1 MATPKSISTGESQAS
16 PLAKRKLM
24 LVAAE
29 ASGDALGAGLIRAL
43 NAKAPGAFDFVGIG
57 GARMKEQG
65 IESPFDIAQLS
76 ILGLVEGLKALPRV
90 KARVRDTVALARRE
104 KPDAVVLIDS
114 WGFTLRAAQAIRHAM
129 PDVPLI
135 KYVGPQV
142 WAARPGRAKT
152 LASAVDL
159 LIALHPMDPPFFEAQ
174 GLKTVVVGNPALHID
189 MSNADPARWRRAQGL
204 QPDTPVL
211 LVLPGSRP
219 AEIRHMMPVFGDV
232 MTRLH
237 KERPDLVFAMPL
249 ADTVRSQVLD
259 ALKAIPVPVRVIEG
273 ETDKFSAMKAATL
286 ALACSGTVS
295 TELALA
301 GCPMVIA
308 YKLEPLTFFIYRRIS
323 TLKHAT
329 MFNIMVDKRIAPEFI
344 QDEATATNLIKAI
357 TERLDNPA
365 LRARQVAEQYAALDV
380 MGRGEAPTADR
391 AAAALLEFLEHHAK
405 KRTPLSGQEP

>member
-1 MATPKSISTGESQAS
+1 MAIPDQATNDTGNPQAG

-43 NAKAPGAFDFVGIG
+43 NRQAPGVFDFVGVG

-65 IESPFDIAQLS
+65 VDSPFDIAQLS

-104 KPDAVVLIDS
+104 APDAVVLIDS
-114 WGFTLRAAQAIRHAM
+114 WGFTLRAAQAIRQAM

-152 LASAVDL
+152 LASAVDF

-174 GLKTVVVGNPALHID
+174 GLKTVVVGNPALHVD
-189 MSNADPARWRRAQGL
+189 MSRADPRGWRQAQGL

-219 AEIRHMMPVFGDV
+219 AEIRHMMPLFGEV

-237 KERPDLVFAMPL
+237 TERPDLVFAMPL
-249 ADTVRSQVLD
+249 ADTVRQQVLD
-259 ALKAIPVPVRVIEG
+259 ALETIPVPVRAVEG
-273 ETDKFSAMKAATL
+273 ETDKFSAMQAATL

-308 YKLEPLTFFIYRRIS
+308 YKLEPLTFFIYKRIS

-329 MFNIMVDKRIAPEFI
+329 MFNIMVDKRVAPEFI
-344 QDEATATNLIKAI
+344 QGDANADNLVKAVA
-357 TERLDNPA
+357 ERLDDPA
-365 LRARQVAEQYAALDV
+365 LRARQVAEQYDALDV
-380 MGRGEAPTADR
+380 MGRGQEPPADK
-391 AAAALLEFLEHHAK
+391 AAAALLEFLAS
-405 KRTPLSGQEP
+405 R

>member
-1 MATPKSISTGESQAS
+1 MVTMATPDQKITGDAQVNK
-16 PLAKRKLM
+16 LVKRKLM

-43 NAKAPGAFDFVGIG
+43 NSQAPGAFDFVGIG

-90 KARVRDTVALARRE
+90 KARVRDTVAFAERE

-114 WGFTLRAAQAIRHAM
+114 WGFTLRAAQAIRKAM
-129 PDVPLI
+129 PGVPLI
-135 KYVGPQV
+135 KYVAPQV
-142 WAARPGRAKT
+142 WAARAGRAKT
-152 LASAVDL
+152 LASAVDF

-174 GLKTVVVGNPALHID
+174 GLKTVVVGNPALHVD
-189 MSNADPARWRRAQGL
+189 MSAADPQGWRQAQGL
-204 QPDTPVL
+204 APDTPML

-219 AEIRHMMPVFGDV
+219 AEIRHMMPVFGEV

-237 KERPDLVFAMPL
+237 QQRPDMVFVMPL
-249 ADTVRSQVLD
+249 AETVRGQVLE
-259 ALKAIPVPVRVIEG
+259 ALKAIPVPVRVVDG
-273 ETDKFSAMKAATL
+273 EVDKFSAMKAATL

-308 YKLEPLTFFIYRRIS
+308 YKLEPLTFFIYKRIS

-329 MFNIMVDKRIAPEFI
+329 MFNIMVDRRIAPEFI
-344 QDEATATNLIKAI
+344 QDDATAPNLLKAI
-357 TERLDNPA
+357 TERLDDPA
-365 LRARQVAEQYAALDV
+365 LRARQVADQYDALDV
-380 MGRGEAPTADR
+380 MGRGQEPPADK
-391 AAAALLEFLEHHAK
+391 AAAALLAFLASIH
-405 KRTPLSGQEP
+405 Q